1 MTTEKESKPTLATT
15 EHSSGQLGNG
25 IFQLLTSDFTFK
37 KVFGMDNPGN
47 FLLDF
52 LNCALGA
59 YVGTITEIQYLPT
72 ELMGIVPAQRGVVF
86 DIYCRNQNDDRFL
99 IEMQRAPQQDFVERT
114 FLNMSRAISNAS
126 RKGSGHKIKAFYS
139 LNILDFKL
147 PAFNNDTKVFHACF
161 VKNEDNEILSPKVA
175 FFYINLCNFANWQ
188 PGLSERFR
196 NWLFMFTNMHKLTEE
211 DYKRQESYFK
221 KLLDDCRINNLTE
234 VEMREYEKS
243 ITESEAVKASL
254 KYVEELAYQRGIAE
268 GEAKGEANA
277 KLAIA
282 SLLLAQGV
290 SLEIITKTTG
300 LTAKEIGIEE

>member
-1 MTTEKESKPTLATT
+1 MRKM
-15 EHSSGQLGNG
+15 
-25 IFQLLTSDFTFK
+25 LT
-37 KVFGMDNPGN
+37 
-47 FLLDF
+47 
-52 LNCALGA
+52 
-59 YVGTITEIQYLPT
+59 
-72 ELMGIVPAQRGVVF
+72 
-86 DIYCRNQNDDRFL
+86 
-99 IEMQRAPQQDFVERT
+99 
-114 FLNMSRAISNAS
+114 
-126 RKGSGHKIKAFYS
+126 IKAFYS

-188 PGLSERFR
+188 SGLSERFR
-196 NWLFMFTNMHKLTEE
+196 SWLFMFTNMHKLTEE

-254 KYVEELAYQRGIAE
+254 KYVEELAYERGVTE
-268 GEAKGEANA
+268 GEANA
-277 KLAIA
+277 KLAMA
-282 SLLLAQGV
+282 RLLLAQGV
-290 SLEIITKTTG
+290 SPEIITNTTG